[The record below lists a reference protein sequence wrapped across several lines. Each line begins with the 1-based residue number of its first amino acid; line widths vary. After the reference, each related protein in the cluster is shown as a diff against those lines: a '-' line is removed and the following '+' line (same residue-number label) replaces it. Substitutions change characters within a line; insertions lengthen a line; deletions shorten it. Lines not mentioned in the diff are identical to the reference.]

1 MGNKATR
8 IGWIDEFKG
17 FVLLLV
23 CLYHVEQSFP
33 QAQMGMLH
41 LSALRMSA
49 FFFISGMLFSTRR
62 FPNFKS
68 YFIHKSKVLL
78 LPYIL
83 LSLLFLALDPVV
95 YNFDLFP
102 KAPRMTVMNIHPH
115 IASVWDYIYWNLAK
129 IFVAGKSSIGSG
141 PLWFVFTLYSVSLMF
156 YSVQWVAIHFFSQT
170 RKEMPHQVRH
180 DNKKAEKTESVSKLF
195 IAVFAIISLAGG
207 WLLYKNHI
215 RLPLGIERD
224 LTVLFFFTCGWLSK
238 EPIRNKLCGKGKKR
252 IPWSLVV
259 ATSITTFILYAAFEI
274 PDPNFSIMNNDLGKS
289 LPIFVASS
297 FFGVAG
303 LVTAFVAADKVPNI
317 GPIRT
322 LKGIL
327 RNISRNALVILA
339 VHWYILLVMRLLFRG
354 TFNKPGI
361 AYISIAIVAT
371 GVIAAIP
378 LFRCKLY
385 KLLGK
390 QPASVRESLNIR
402 D

>member
-1 MGNKATR
+1 MGR

-68 YFIHKSKVLL
+68 FFIHKSKVLL

-156 YSVQWVAIHFFSQT
+156 YGVQRAA
-170 RKEMPHQVRH
+170 
-180 DNKKAEKTESVSKLF
+180 KKPL
-195 IAVFAIISLAGG
+195 IAVTAVASLAGG
-207 WLLYKNHI
+207 WLLNKNHI
-215 RLPLGIERD
+215 RLSLGIERD
-224 LTVLFFFTCGWLSK
+224 LTVLFFFACGWLSK

-274 PDPNFSIMNNDLGKS
+274 PDPNFSIMNNTLGKS

-297 FFGVAG
+297 FFGIAG
-303 LVTAFVAADKVPNI
+303 LVTAFVAADKIPNI